1 MISSNT
7 DYIMLQIEAL
17 GVFLRSLSSTV
28 AKGDDDSAK
37 KSYAEFNAYIKSA
50 QIDDV
55 NFDLFNEKNSQVD
68 IFLKMHEIVSLY
80 GDYAQDKKVLEFK
93 KRIEEK
99 IEENDISVFSFE
111 SN

>member
-28 AKGDDDSAK
+28 A

-80 GDYAQDKKVLEFK
+80 GDYAQDIKVLEFK